1 MFWGKPKV
9 WLTFRIKNIENRRA
23 FLTSYNL
30 KINSLEVYW
39 TQSVNTAYHKPD
51 KEKETKEDDDM
62 GQ

>member
-9 WLTFRIKNIENRRA
+9 WLTFIIKNSRA
-23 FLTSYNL
+23 FLPSYNL